1 MKEIADVF
9 TFMRYEKKYLIT
21 AAEKDELLAEI
32 GEFLIP
38 DTHGRSTICSLYLD
52 TDDFLLIRNSID
64 AKVYKEKLRLR
75 SYGTPSRDDKV
86 FLEIKK
92 KYKGVVYKRR
102 ISLTL
107 EQAENYINNGI
118 RPEES
123 QIMREIDYAM
133 RLYKHPVPRML
144 IAYDRDAYYVKDMPH
159 LRLTFD
165 TNLRYR
171 NGSLYLEHGS
181 DGSSLLPEGKYIFE
195 LKTDGAMPLW
205 LSHALDKLKILP
217 ASFSKYGTAYRR
229 TYLNENFEDTLQNDT
244 KGINEHALSL

>member
-144 IAYDRDAYYVKDMPH
+144 IAYDRDAYYV
-159 LRLTFD
+159 
-165 TNLRYR
+165 
-171 NGSLYLEHGS
+171 
-181 DGSSLLPEGKYIFE
+181 
-195 LKTDGAMPLW
+195 
-205 LSHALDKLKILP
+205 
-217 ASFSKYGTAYRR
+217 
-229 TYLNENFEDTLQNDT
+229 
-244 KGINEHALSL
+244 